1 MPPSAPLPRRFAEHF
16 GALGAGS
23 GGAPLLVAVSGG
35 CDSVVLLHLLR
46 FALPAPPHLHAAH
59 FDHAMR
65 PGSAADAAWVRGL
78 CTAWDV
84 PLLHAHADTR
94 LRSETSARDARYRFL
109 RAAAAEVGA
118 AHVVTAHHADDQ
130 AETVLFRM
138 LRGTG
143 IDGLAG
149 MRALGPTGI
158 VRPLLPFWRAELA
171 AYARR
176 AGLRWR
182 RDPTNDALTTARNRI
197 RHRLLP
203 DVERSFAPGARRA
216 LVRLAEQA
224 REEAEAWEAR
234 LAVLA
239 EVHLRPDEETLL
251 LARDPFRRYDP
262 ATGARLLRYLLRNTG
277 ARLDRAGTRQALQFI
292 TGAPSGRRLPLPGG
306 WELVAEWEQIRLAPT
321 AEPTPDRDATID
333 GPVAGTALARLGGRS
348 FTVRWTRSAGDVP
361 APSQG
366 WAAALAFRSLGF
378 PLQVRG
384 WSPGDRIRLQAGS
397 RRLKKL
403 FGDRR
408 VPRSERSRIPLLV
421 DGNGSVLWVAGV
433 VQAPASRPGPGEDAL
448 HLTIVHGTDRRDSG
462 SHGGA

>member
-239 EVHLRPDEETLL
+239 AGTGS
-251 LARDPFRRYDP
+251 ACRRGAAGSRNCS
-262 ATGARLLRYLLRNTG
+262 ATGAYR
-277 ARLDRAGTRQALQFI
+277 
-292 TGAPSGRRLPLPGG
+292 APSARGFRC
-306 WELVAEWEQIRLAPT
+306 WST
-321 AEPTPDRDATID
+321 A
-333 GPVAGTALARLGGRS
+333 
-348 FTVRWTRSAGDVP
+348 TVRCCGWRESSIVYSFMETRSRERVREMGREIAD
-361 APSQG
+361 
-366 WAAALAFRSLGF
+366 ALT
-378 PLQVRG
+378 
-384 WSPGDRIRLQAGS
+384 S
-397 RRLKKL
+397 RRA
-403 FGDRR
+403 RTC
-408 VPRSERSRIPLLV
+408 SC
-421 DGNGSVLWVAGV
+421 
-433 VQAPASRPGPGEDAL
+433 
-448 HLTIVHGTDRRDSG
+448 
-462 SHGGA
+462 